1 MDIEEFYSAD
11 ERRRQSAEVELGTN
25 WFDGRGN
32 RYELSWVEDT
42 GELYTMLELVPEADT
57 FTPFGDIEIENIPV
71 DRVLVMVIGY
81 VPTLDDVELVLSGW
95 PAKMAEP
102 DGISWVAERLRSNG
116 VPGVAPQP

>member
-25 WFDGRGN
+25 WFDGKGN

-42 GELYTMLELVPEADT
+42 GELYTMLELIPEADS
-57 FTPFGDIEIENIPV
+57 FTPFGDVEIEKIPV

-81 VPTLDDVELVLSGW
+81 IPTLNDVELVLSGW

-116 VPGVAPQP
+116 VPAVAPEA